1 MTPDDSGR
9 RARRHAHG
17 PSPTEDAS
25 PAQGGASEKDG
36 ENGDAAPRPE
46 SSGFSRVASG
56 RGASAPEEARAHW
69 SPRRRRA
76 ARGREQ
82 RREPPGVATGDENDA
97 SGPSSADDSG
107 DADEPGDGKDRHP

>member
-9 RARRHAHG
+9 RARCHAHG

-25 PAQGGASEKDG
+25 PAQGGASGKDG

-56 RGASAPEEARAHW
+56 RGASEPEEARAYW

-82 RREPPGVATGDENDA
+82 RREPPAPPSDAGDENDA
-97 SGPSSADDSG
+97 ADPSYADDSG
-107 DADEPGDGKDRHP
+107 D

>member
-17 PSPTEDAS
+17 PSPTEDVS
-25 PAQGGASEKDG
+25 PAQGGESGKDG
-36 ENGDAAPRPE
+36 ENGDAVPRPE
-46 SSGFSRVASG
+46 SSGISDVVSG

-82 RREPPGVATGDENDA
+82 RREPPTGATHDEDDMDE
-97 SGPSSADDSG
+97 SGEPDESG
-107 DADEPGDGKDRHP
+107 DGQDRRR